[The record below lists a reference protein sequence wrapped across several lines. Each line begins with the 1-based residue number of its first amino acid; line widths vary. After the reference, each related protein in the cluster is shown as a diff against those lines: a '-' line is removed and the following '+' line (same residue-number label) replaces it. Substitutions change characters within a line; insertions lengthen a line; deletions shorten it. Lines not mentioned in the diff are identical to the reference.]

1 VSEEKI
7 CSIVGCRKP
16 YKRSMKRD
24 RIAESVAKSNLKV
37 KDSKSR
43 KIYLCADHWKIVK
56 KVFKKDTTKAERL
69 RWGH

>member
-1 VSEEKI
+1 MSEEKI

-24 RIAESVAKSNLKV
+24 RIAEAIAKSNLKV
-37 KDSKSR
+37 KDSRSR
-43 KIYLCADHWKIVK
+43 TFYLCADHWKTVK